1 MLLHKIKQKQGLN
14 QGYCPFILERTFH
27 MDCITNCDVLQE
39 VSSTGREQPWREHK
53 MSNELLSKAYLEVDL
68 SKSERLKNC
77 ATELSFNVLSDGTK
91 KLRTANFC
99 RVRLC
104 PMCGWRRGLK
114 VFAHTKAIMDAINS
128 EKELSYI
135 LITLTCKNVPGEELG
150 ITIDNMLSAW
160 QRFVESKRV
169 KQAIKGF
176 YRGMEITH
184 NIDFKSKDYDTF
196 HPHFHCVFAV
206 NPSYFKKSDY
216 LTQDEW
222 TSLWKRSMRL
232 DYTPIVDVRRI
243 KGSTAEAVSE
253 VAKYAVKSSDYIIPE
268 DWDLTI
274 DTVRLLDKVLNKR
287 RFVAYGGI
295 FKEWHKKLNLDDEQD
310 GDLVHLDST
319 PDTEEPVSKVWYS
332 WNTGYNQ
339 YIKK

>member
-1 MLLHKIKQKQGLN
+1 
-14 QGYCPFILERTFH
+14 
-27 MDCITNCDVLQE
+27 
-39 VSSTGREQPWREHK
+39 
-53 MSNELLSKAYLEVDL
+53 MSNELLSKAYLEVDPL
-68 SKSERLKNC
+68 KAQRLKEC
-77 ATELSFNVLSDGTK
+77 ATELSFIPQDNGRM
-91 KLRTANFC
+91 KLETANFC

-114 VFAHTKAIMDAINS
+114 VFAHTKSIMDGINS
-128 EKELSYI
+128 ERQLSYI
-135 LITLTCKNVPGEELG
+135 LVTLTCKNVPGEELG
-150 ITIDNMLSAW
+150 ATIDSFMIAW
-160 QRFVESKRV
+160 DRMIKCKRV

-206 NPSYFKKSDY
+206 NPSYFTSRDY
-216 LTQDEW
+216 ITQHEW

-253 VAKYAVKSSDYIIPE
+253 VAKYAVKSADYIIPE

-310 GDLVHLDST
+310 GDLVCFDSAHET
-319 PDTEEPVSKVWYS
+319 KATVSKVWYS
-332 WNTGYNQ
+332 WSTGYNQ